1 MGFQD
6 RLETNLLQ
14 LFAHQPTS
22 EWFSIIS
29 AIIFEI
35 SVVAAQKEAQVTIF
49 CFLQASIALNSFTVP
64 PPALPLFRRPCV

>member
-1 MGFQD
+1 MGYQD

-29 AIIFEI
+29 AITFEI
-35 SVVAAQKEAQVTIF
+35 NVVAAQKQAQVTNF
-49 CFLQASIALNSFTVP
+49 LFLQASIALNSFTAT
-64 PPALPLFRRPCV
+64 PALPLFRRPCV